1 MAQEE
6 TNTEAAKSEQA
17 AQKTEGGVSPVLFGL
32 AFLGVL
38 LVAVMVMLL
47 ITSADTKETPAPAT
61 LDSIAEQGKQIF
73 IGTGNCNTCHPAEG
87 RKAGVGPRLSTIG
100 LSEDTI
106 RSYIRKGKGAM
117 PGNTVVSDDDITKM
131 LVYLRAIKA
140 SSGT

>member
-6 TNTEAAKSEQA
+6 TKKETTKTEEAA
-17 AQKTEGGVSPVLFGL
+17 GISPVLFGL

-38 LVAVMVMLL
+38 LAAVVAMLL
-47 ITSADTKETPAPAT
+47 LTAADTKETPAPAT
-61 LDSIAEQGKQIF
+61 LDSIAAQGKALF

-87 RKAGVGPRLSTIG
+87 RKAGIGPRLSTIG
-100 LSEDTI
+100 LSEDNI
-106 RSYIRKGKGAM
+106 RSYIRKGKGSM
-117 PGNTVVSDDDITKM
+117 PANTIISDDDITKI